1 MMKEQLQAIREEALK
16 AVKPGNT
23 CGDIDAAA
31 RRAIKEMGFEKYEH
45 KFATGHQLGYGLHG
59 SPSINRGVD
68 YVLRPG
74 MVMAVE
80 PRVTMFDHPEVG
92 GTHME
97 QNILVTEDGYEL
109 LSTDLPFDAD
119 LLAD

>member
-1 MMKEQLQAIREEALK
+1 
-16 AVKPGNT
+16 
-23 CGDIDAAA
+23 
-31 RRAIKEMGFEKYEH
+31 
-45 KFATGHQLGYGLHG
+45 
-59 SPSINRGVD
+59 
-68 YVLRPG
+68 

-109 LSTDLPFDAD
+109 LSTDLPFDED

>member
-1 MMKEQLQAIREEALK
+1 M
-16 AVKPGNT
+16 
-23 CGDIDAAA
+23 
-31 RRAIKEMGFEKYEH
+31 
-45 KFATGHQLGYGLHG
+45 
-59 SPSINRGVD
+59 
-68 YVLRPG
+68 LRPG

-109 LSTDLPFDAD
+109 LSTDLPFDED

>member
-1 MMKEQLQAIREEALK
+1 MIRKDSYPVPAVFGLLADKGEIEPEMMY
-16 AVKPGNT
+16 NT
-23 CGDIDAAA
+23 FN
-31 RRAIKEMGFEKYEH
+31 MG
-45 KFATGHQLGYGLHG
+45 
-59 SPSINRGVD
+59 I
-68 YVLRPG
+68 G

-80 PRVTMFDHPEVG
+80 PRVTMFDRPEVG

-109 LSTDLPFDAD
+109 LSKKLRFDEA